1 MSGHS
6 HWSTIRRKKEAND
19 SKKGAVFT
27 KIARE
32 IVIAVREGGGTD
44 PSFNVRLRMILD
56 KARMMGMPRDN
67 IDRAIKRG
75 AGDDKDGLVIE
86 QITYEG
92 YGPNGVAI
100 LIDVTTDNRNRAV
113 AAVRHA
119 ISRGGG
125 TMGNPGA
132 VAWQFNRKGS
142 ISVPGAVDFD
152 KLFEAAVNAGAEDVL
167 QGDEEDAHEVRTEP
181 GELHTVS
188 VALKEA
194 GIPVTDAELVMIPQ
208 NEVALEPK
216 SAVQVL
222 KLISNLE
229 ELDDVQRVFSNLE
242 MSEEAVA
249 AFAESMA

>member
-1 MSGHS
+1 
-6 HWSTIRRKKEAND
+6 
-19 SKKGAVFT
+19 
-27 KIARE
+27 
-32 IVIAVREGGGTD
+32 
-44 PSFNVRLRMILD
+44 
-56 KARMMGMPRDN
+56 
-67 IDRAIKRG
+67 
-75 AGDDKDGLVIE
+75 
-86 QITYEG
+86 
-92 YGPNGVAI
+92 
-100 LIDVTTDNRNRAV
+100 
-113 AAVRHA
+113 
-119 ISRGGG
+119 
-125 TMGNPGA
+125 
-132 VAWQFNRKGS
+132 
-142 ISVPGAVDFD
+142 VPGAVDFD